1 VLVVRAIAE
10 LALVAVARRRDGSGH
25 HAWDEALRLRDLL
38 KFDFFFARRR
48 DFAVELQAELALIDP
63 DGGEVGA
70 EVSPDAA
77 QRWLERLRPHVA
89 HLVLRPFLDAYW
101 VVAEQ
106 LAAADASEELDEQ
119 QFLAGCLRVG
129 RQWALQRRLA
139 SEESVSAEMFRTAL
153 QLARH
158 RGLLR
163 SDDPGLSKRRK
174 AFADELR
181 EVRRYVAE
189 IADLASREIAR

>member
-1 VLVVRAIAE
+1 
-10 LALVAVARRRDGSGH
+10 
-25 HAWDEALRLRDLL
+25 
-38 KFDFFFARRR
+38 
-48 DFAVELQAELALIDP
+48 
-63 DGGEVGA
+63 VGA
-70 EVSPDAA
+70 EVSPDDA

-158 RGLLR
+158 RGLLK

>member
-1 VLVVRAIAE
+1 
-10 LALVAVARRRDGSGH
+10 
-25 HAWDEALRLRDLL
+25 LRLRDLL

-48 DFAVELQAELALIDP
+48 EFAAELQAELALIDP
-63 DGGEVGA
+63 GIGEVGA
-70 EVSPDAA
+70 EVSPDDAR
-77 QRWLERLRPHVA
+77 RWLERLRPHVA

-101 VVAEQ
+101 LVAEQ
-106 LAAADASEELDEQ
+106 LAAADAAEEFDEQ

-153 QLARH
+153 ELAKH
-158 RGLLR
+158 RGLIA
-163 SDDPGLSKRRK
+163 SDDPSPGKRRR

-189 IADLASREIAR
+189 IAGMASREEAD

>member
-1 VLVVRAIAE
+1 
-10 LALVAVARRRDGSGH
+10 
-25 HAWDEALRLRDLL
+25 
-38 KFDFFFARRR
+38 
-48 DFAVELQAELALIDP
+48 
-63 DGGEVGA
+63 
-70 EVSPDAA
+70 
-77 QRWLERLRPHVA
+77 VA
-89 HLVLRPFLDAYW
+89 HLVLRPFLDAYS

-106 LAAADASEELDEQ
+106 LAAADVADAAEEFDEQ

-158 RGLLR
+158 RGLIA
-163 SDDPGLSKRRK
+163 SDDPGLSKRRR

-189 IADLASREIAR
+189 IADIASRNGTD

>member
-1 VLVVRAIAE
+1 
-10 LALVAVARRRDGSGH
+10 
-25 HAWDEALRLRDLL
+25 
-38 KFDFFFARRR
+38 
-48 DFAVELQAELALIDP
+48 
-63 DGGEVGA
+63 
-70 EVSPDAA
+70 VSPDDAE
-77 QRWLERLRPHVA
+77 RWLERLRPHVA
-89 HLVLRPFLDAYW
+89 HLVLRPFLDAYS

-106 LAAADASEELDEQ
+106 LATADASEEFDEE

-153 QLARH
+153 KLARH
-158 RGLLR
+158 RGLVA
-163 SDDPGLSKRRK
+163 SDDPSLGKRRR

-189 IADLASREIAR
+189 IADIASRETAR

>member
-1 VLVVRAIAE
+1 MPGGASSPI
-10 LALVAVARRRDGSGH
+10 
-25 HAWDEALRLRDLL
+25 
-38 KFDFFFARRR
+38 
-48 DFAVELQAELALIDP
+48 ELQAELALIDP
-63 DGGEVGA
+63 DGDEVGA
-70 EVSPDAA
+70 EVSPDDA

-89 HLVLRPFLDAYW
+89 HLVLRPFLDAYS

-106 LAAADASEELDEQ
+106 LAAADPSEEFDEQ

-153 QLARH
+153 KLARH
-158 RGLLR
+158 RGLVE
-163 SDDPGLSKRRK
+163 SDDPSLGKRRK

-189 IADLASREIAR
+189 LADIASRQTHL

>member
-1 VLVVRAIAE
+1 
-10 LALVAVARRRDGSGH
+10 
-25 HAWDEALRLRDLL
+25 LRLRELL

-48 DFAVELQAELALIDP
+48 DFADELLAELALIDP
-63 DGGEVGA
+63 DIGQVGA
-70 EVSPDAA
+70 EVSPDDAE
-77 QRWLERLRPHVA
+77 RWLERARPHVA
-89 HLVLRPFLDAYW
+89 HLVLRPFLDAYS

-106 LAAADASEELDEQ
+106 LATADACEEFDEE

-153 QLARH
+153 KLARH
-158 RGLLR
+158 RDLIA
-163 SDDPGLSKRRK
+163 SDDLSLSKRRK

-189 IADLASREIAR
+189 IADIAIRETAR